1 MTQNNKYLKKPFV
14 IGITGNI
21 GSGKSEVSRY
31 LTSLGYPLIDADVIS
46 REVVEPGEVG
56 LLHIVETFGESVLN
70 FDHTLN
76 RRKLGDLI
84 FNNDV
89 LRRKL
94 NEILHPQIK
103 QRIHQKIQTFQHED
117 FIFVDV
123 PLLFETDSRSNY
135 DEVVLIYAPESV
147 CLSRVMA
154 RDQISEDLALKK
166 IRAQMSAELKRSLS
180 DYVISNY
187 TDIESLHNQVDY
199 YLKFIHARLHGQKN
213 NER

>member
-1 MTQNNKYLKKPFV
+1 MMQSEKYLKRPFI

-46 REVVEPGEVG
+46 RQVVEPGEIG
-56 LLHIVETFGESVLN
+56 LIKIVEAFGDTILN

-89 LRRKL
+89 LRKRL
-94 NEILHPQIK
+94 NAILHPQIK
-103 QRIHQKIQTFQHED
+103 QRIKQCIDAYENED

-135 DEVVLIYAPESV
+135 DEIVLIYAPEAV

-154 RDQISEDLALKK
+154 RDAISEELAIKK
-166 IRAQMSAELKRSLS
+166 IRSQMSAELKRSLS

-187 TDIESLHNQVDY
+187 TDIESLHNQVDF
-199 YLKFIHARLHGQKN
+199 YLKFIHTRKHGQKN

>member
-1 MTQNNKYLKKPFV
+1 MKQSEKYLKRPFI

-46 REVVEPGEVG
+46 RQVVEPGEIG
-56 LLHIVETFGESVLN
+56 LIRIVEAFGDTILN

-84 FNNDV
+84 FNNDI
-89 LRRKL
+89 LRKKL
-94 NEILHPQIK
+94 NDILHPQIK
-103 QRIHQKIQTFQHED
+103 QRIKQCIEAYQNED

-135 DEVVLIYAPESV
+135 DEVILIYAPESV

-154 RDQISEDLALKK
+154 RDAISEDLAIKK
-166 IRAQMSAELKRSLS
+166 IRSQMSAELKRSLS

-187 TDIESLHNQVDY
+187 TDIETLHNQVDY
-199 YLKFIHARLHGQKN
+199 YLKFIHTRMYSQKN